1 MDKKELGNLALL
13 LNNWSLSRNNFETII
28 MNYPSFNTYSY
39 RIKAIIKPG
48 VTTEQMRPV
57 DIRRPARID
66 LPRIK

>member
-1 MDKKELGNLALL
+1 
-13 LNNWSLSRNNFETII
+13 

-48 VTTEQMRPV
+48 VITEQMRPV
-57 DIRRPARID
+57 DIRRAARID